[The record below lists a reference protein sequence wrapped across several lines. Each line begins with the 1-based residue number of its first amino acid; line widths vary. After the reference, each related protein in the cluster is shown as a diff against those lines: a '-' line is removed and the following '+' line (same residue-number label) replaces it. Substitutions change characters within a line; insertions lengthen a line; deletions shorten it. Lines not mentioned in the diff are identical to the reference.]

1 MALGTVGEGR
11 QYLCVALGLHL
22 DFSFLLHKRSKLS
35 HDGTVVRITKK
46 LTSQKWIKKHFMA
59 C

>member
-1 MALGTVGEGR
+1 MVLGTVGEEW
-11 QYLCVALGLHL
+11 QYLCAALDLHL
-22 DFSFLLHKRSKLS
+22 DFFLLHKGLKVR
-35 HDGTVVRITKK
+35 HDGTVVRITKN

>member
-1 MALGTVGEGR
+1 MVLGNVGGER
-11 QYLCVALGLHL
+11 QYPCTALDLHL
-22 DFSFLLHKRSKLS
+22 DFFHLHKGLELR
-35 HDGTVVRITKK
+35 HDGTVVRITKN

>member
-1 MALGTVGEGR
+1 MALGNVREER
-11 QYLCVALGLHL
+11 QYPRTALDLHL
-22 DFSFLLHKRSKLS
+22 DFFHLHKGLKLR
-35 HDGTVVRITKK
+35 HDGTVLRITKN

>member
-1 MALGTVGEGR
+1 MALGNVREER
-11 QYLCVALGLHL
+11 QYSRTALDLHL
-22 DFSFLLHKRSKLS
+22 DFFHLHKGLKLR
-35 HDGTVVRITKK
+35 HDGTVVRITKN

>member
-1 MALGTVGEGR
+1 MVLGAVEEER
-11 QYLCVALGLHL
+11 QYVCTALDLHL
-22 DFSFLLHKRSKLS
+22 DFLLLHKELELR
-35 HDGTVVRITKK
+35 HDGTVVRITKN